1 VGQLRDKE
9 QQGENKMLPK
19 AYLQSLD
26 TVNFDST
33 KHRGGNLRVAI
44 DESYAKTMIY
54 SAFYE
59 IVLSPN
65 QVLDLSLLRQ
75 PQLDPSKDLAAYPF
89 TFSVGSGFINSPTPF
104 TSHLVFILR
113 YEGSSAF
120 LFSSLNNNWLL
131 KKNWGDFMS
140 ASSKSLSDGDLL
152 IEAKKTAYGEIVEWA
167 EKLDREARKL
177 LIAPYEPS
185 RVLDF
190 QGVFSSFLDDTA
202 NHLGWLPN
210 LPKNRSEAYELID
223 KVVKDETVKALSKQ
237 VPDFVSNTLYANAVN
252 ARLSID
258 STSALDIDAK
268 ATNKLRID
276 LDGLFSKYGFALDA
290 LEGASYTDLSKARKK
305 ASSYMNQGWSL
316 EKSDPEGA
324 IKMFGKG
331 LKEFLGD
338 IVSKKYTETIMSV
351 GVSAPIANMAV
362 NIPASF
368 IAKVRLAGIDKFV
381 NFKD

>member
-1 VGQLRDKE
+1 
-9 QQGENKMLPK
+9 MLPK

-26 TVNFDST
+26 TVIFDPA
-33 KHRGGNLRVAI
+33 KHKGGNLRAAI

-75 PQLDPSKDLAAYPF
+75 PHLDPSKDSAAFPF
-89 TFSVGSGFINSPTPF
+89 TFSVGSSFVNSPTPF
-104 TSHLVFILR
+104 TSHLIFILR
-113 YEGSSAF
+113 YEGNNAF
-120 LFSSLNNNWLL
+120 LFSSLANNWSL

-140 ASSKSLSDGDLL
+140 ANSQKLSDSDLL

-167 EKLDREARKL
+167 EKLDSEARKL
-177 LIAPYEPS
+177 SIIPYEPS

-190 QGVFSSFLDDTA
+190 QGVFSSFLDKTQ
-202 NHLGWLPN
+202 NLGWLPN

-223 KVVKDETVKALSKQ
+223 RVVKDDALKTLSKQ
-237 VPDFVSNTLYANAVN
+237 IPDFVSNTLYANAVN

-258 STSALDIDAK
+258 STSALDIDPNAS
-268 ATNKLRID
+268 NKLRID

-290 LEGASYTDLSKARKK
+290 LESTTYADLSKARKK
-305 ASSYMNQGWSL
+305 ANSYMSQGWSL

-331 LKEFLGD
+331 LREFLGA
-338 IVSKKYTETIMSV
+338 VVGKKDSETLMSV
-351 GVSAPIANMAV
+351 GVSAPIANLAV

-368 IAKVRLAGIDKFV
+368 IAKVRLTGIDKFI
-381 NFKD
+381 NFKG